1 MVKMTIKPIKA
12 GPDKLGKALV
22 ENAKQNTDVAKYRGT
37 LPIGSLEIDCAVLEN
52 GTRILS
58 ATSVFDAFGRA
69 RKGINTRLEIDGAN
83 IPPFLAAKNLE
94 PYIGKDILQWAKPIE
109 YTDGSRIRAGY
120 GARLLPLMCKVY
132 LDARREGALT
142 KGQMKLA
149 DQSEVL
155 LTAFAQVGIDALV
168 DEATGYQY
176 NRAHDALRIL
186 LQKYITEGMQK
197 WIKTF
202 PDSFFIELDK
212 LYNNESTTSQ
222 KRPQYY
228 GHFINK
234 YVYKP
239 IENGYVKEKL
249 DALNISDSGKRKAR
263 FHQWL
268 TEEGKSVLTRQI
280 GRVEMLMELCPDI
293 GKFKEAAVKQK
304 KVSIAPYLFD
314 DMNNIIE

>member
-1 MVKMTIKPIKA
+1 MVEQIIEPIKA
-12 GPDKLGKALV
+12 DFDNLGRALV
-22 ENAKQNTDVAKYRGT
+22 TKTKHNTQLAKYRGV
-37 LPIGSLEIDCAVLEN
+37 LPIGSLELDCAVLAN
-52 GTRILS
+52 GTRVLS
-58 ATSVFDAFGRA
+58 ATSIFDAFGRS
-69 RKGINTRLEIDGAN
+69 RKGVNSRLEIDGTN
-83 IPPFLAAKNLE
+83 IPPFLAAKNLK
-94 PYIGKDILQWAKPIE
+94 PYITQEVMQWTNPIE
-109 YTDGSRIRAGY
+109 YMDGSRIKTGY

-132 LDARREGALT
+132 LDARREGDLT
-142 KGQMKLA
+142 KAQLKLA

-186 LQKYITEGMQK
+186 LQKYIAEGMQK

-202 PDSFFIELDK
+202 PDSFFSELDK
-212 LYNNESTTSQ
+212 LYDNQTTTSQ

-228 GHFINK
+228 GHFINR
-234 YVYKP
+234 YVYDP
-239 IENGYVKEKL
+239 IEHGYVKQKL
-249 DALNISDSGKRKAR
+249 NDVNIGDNGKRKAR

-268 TEEGKSVLTRQI
+268 TDEGKSVLTRQI

-293 GKFKEAAVKQK
+293 DAFKKAAIKQK

-314 DMNNIIE
+314 DMNQIIG